1 MEGRKNRWQEDSS
14 TLKRSRSWMRRNMM
28 MLMKGRQP
36 ILPTSQ
42 ATSLPTTLPP
52 PSFGLRPIC
61 LNNRS
66 VSAGVYRRTHWPTLK
81 YTKSTKTTPGAAA
94 STSTDTCMHIYDSA
108 LGWHTI
114 GCACVSVCEYLSV
127 RLVYGC
133 VCPHP
138 QTGKGVAE
146 VQGHSTRRLRRP
158 G

>member
-1 MEGRKNRWQEDSS
+1 MARRLIDVEEKQKLDEKKYDDADEGETAHPAYITGNFSS
-14 TLKRSRSWMRRNMM
+14 HH
-28 MLMKGRQP
+28 P
-36 ILPTSQ
+36 PTR
-42 ATSLPTTLPP
+42 PP